1 MCEEIDMAKAD
12 IWMPLYIGDY
22 LADTME
28 LSTEQH
34 GAYLLLLMAYWK
46 NGGALS
52 SDPRRLAAIARMP
65 LDAWS
70 NAQAMLE
77 SFFDTQTDPSLWI
90 HERAEEEINKAGV
103 NSEKQRLRAE
113 KAAAARWGKN
123 APSNAQGMLEDM
135 HKECPSPSPIKSLKE
150 PSLRSGKKS
159 SPKSKP
165 AEKFDLPAWIGTEA
179 WESFVDMRKS
189 IKKPMTDNAM
199 RLAVRELEKLEK
211 QGHRADDVLNQSTLH
226 SWQGLFPIKQG
237 FANDRQTGFEG
248 RSTGRLSAVDQV
260 RAANDAA
267 EARRRQARSGP
278 EVTGHLQ
285 DEPPFHDER
294 EWDGEFSRIDPA
306 DGKIVGDDGGPVRA

>member
-77 SFFDTQTDPSLWI
+77 SFFDTQTDPALWI
-90 HERAEEEINKAGV
+90 HERAEEEIQKAGV

-135 HKECPSPSPIKSLKE
+135 HKECPSPSPSYKELKE

-159 SPKSKP
+159 SPKGKP
-165 AEKFDLPAWIGTEA
+165 VEKFELPAWIGTEA
-179 WESFVDMRKS
+179 WESFVHMRKS

-199 RLAVRELEKLEK
+199 RLAVRELEKLDK

-237 FANDRQTGFEG
+237 FTND
-248 RSTGRLSAVDQV
+248 
-260 RAANDAA
+260 
-267 EARRRQARSGP
+267 RQARSQA
-278 EVTGHLQ
+278 TGNERVSLVEKVRRANAHLLNEP
-285 DEPPFHDER
+285 EPPEFHDER
-294 EWDGEFSRIDPA
+294 EWPEFDGIREVNGQVVDADDRDVRPQMDQRSRRD
-306 DGKIVGDDGGPVRA
+306 